1 MALMDDSR
9 RARYEKE
16 SGANT
21 TFVRIPFFKVGQGTT
36 KIRVMPGQ
44 EPGSVDKDFFVLVYM
59 HYKVSPTKPTV
70 PVVCAKTKDPRNRCI
85 ICDYVKTLRDSEDA
99 GDRQLAEDMGQR
111 MKYAMGVVPL
121 EGEDKGK
128 QMVFMAPKVIWSK
141 IIALGGD
148 SEYGDVTNPYEGFDL
163 RIKKE
168 GSGKKG
174 TNYDCTPVR
183 NPSPIAE
190 TPEEIQKMLDEQF
203 DLWRFKVIPSADEI
217 TGFMNGDIDR
227 FTTDGFTIHGE
238 SAPKAAKA
246 VEEDVEEEEEAEEPA
261 IKTGRIPSSAAPNK
275 AAKPSVEEEEE
286 EEEEPAPRRPAPPVT
301 PAGTKAKSNLDSIRS
316 KLSGV

>member
-1 MALMDDSR
+1 MAMMDDSR

-99 GDRQLAEDMGQR
+99 TDRQLAEDMGQR

-190 TPEEIQKMLDEQF
+190 TPEEIEKMLSEQF

-238 SAPKAAKA
+238 SAPKAVKPV
-246 VEEDVEEEEEAEEPA
+246 VEEEEEEAEEAPIARTPA
-261 IKTGRIPSSAAPNK
+261 KRVGPAVLATAAP
-275 AAKPSVEEEEE
+275 VEEEDE
-286 EEEEPAPRRPAPPVT
+286 EEEEPTPVRRPAPPVT

>member
-1 MALMDDSR
+1 MAMMDDSR

-99 GDRQLAEDMGQR
+99 TDRQLAEDMGQR

-190 TPEEIQKMLDEQF
+190 TPEEIEKMLSEQF

-238 SAPKAAKA
+238 SAPKAVKPV
-246 VEEDVEEEEEAEEPA
+246 VEEEEEEAEEAPIARTPA
-261 IKTGRIPSSAAPNK
+261 KLVGPAVLATAAP
-275 AAKPSVEEEEE
+275 VEEEDE
-286 EEEEPAPRRPAPPVT
+286 EEEEPTPVRRPAPPVT
-301 PAGTKAKSNLDSIRS
+301 PTGTKAKSNLDSIRS